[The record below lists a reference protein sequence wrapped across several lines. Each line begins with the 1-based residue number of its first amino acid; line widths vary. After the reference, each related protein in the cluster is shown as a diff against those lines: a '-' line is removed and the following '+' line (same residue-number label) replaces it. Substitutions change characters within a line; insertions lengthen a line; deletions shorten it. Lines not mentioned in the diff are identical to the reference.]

1 MPITYDNI
9 ATTTISSATSSITFS
24 SIPNTY
30 TDLRIV
36 LTLVAGA
43 TQYMQMDFNGDTGGT
58 NFSETW
64 IDSSG
69 TAIATSKTTNQS
81 FIDLSQR
88 TASSGSVTF
97 YAIDILGYRGSTL
110 KTCLLESNQDA
121 NGSGFVG
128 RIVGLWRST
137 SAITTVRLFSSA
149 NIYGVGTVATLY
161 GIKNA

>member
-9 ATTTISSATSSITFS
+9 ATTTIGSATSSITFS

-43 TQYMQMDFNGDTGGT
+43 TQYMQMDFNGDTST
-58 NFSETW
+58 NYAVTW

-69 TAIATSKTTNQS
+69 TAIANGRTTNANY
-81 FIDLSQR
+81 IDLSQR

-110 KTCLLESNQDA
+110 KTCLQESNQDA

-128 RIVGLWRST
+128 RQVGLWRST
-137 SAITTVRLFSSA
+137 SAITTVRLFSGA